1 VVATTAT
8 MDRQRVLTAGGGDM
22 VVRVLGMVRGE
33 EVMVTGVHRAE
44 REVVIGMVEG
54 VPVPGMTTGEVED
67 PGGGDMMV
75 VGVLGVG
82 MVLAALRPG
91 MVLAALRPGMVL
103 AALRP
108 GMALVVLR
116 PRVGMMIEDIMVQVV
131 RMDLR
136 GPGMD
141 LQGPGGQMDPGVP
154 QATTATSGIA
164 GIDEICT

>member
-1 VVATTAT
+1 MVATTAT

-91 MVLAALRPGMVL
+91 M
-103 AALRP
+103 
-108 GMALVVLR
+108 ALVVLR

>member
-1 VVATTAT
+1 MVATTAT

-91 MVLAALRPGMVL
+91 MAL

>member
-1 VVATTAT
+1 MVATTAT

-82 MVLAALRPG
+82 MA
-91 MVLAALRPGMVL
+91 L

>member
-1 VVATTAT
+1 
-8 MDRQRVLTAGGGDM
+8 MDRQRVLTAGGGGGM
-22 VVRVLGMVRGE
+22 GVLVMVRGE

-44 REVVIGMVEG
+44 REVVIGMAEG
-54 VPVPGMTTGEVED
+54 VLVPGMTTGEVEG

-82 MVLAALRPG
+82 MVLAVLRPG
-91 MVLAALRPGMVL
+91 MGLAVLRPGMGL
-103 AALRP
+103 A
-108 GMALVVLR
+108 VLR
-116 PRVGMMIEDIMVQVV
+116 PREGMMIEDIMVQVV

-141 LQGPGGQMDPGVP
+141 LQGPGGQMGPGVR

-164 GIDEICT
+164 GIDEICTALGIATWC

>member
-1 VVATTAT
+1 MVATTAT

-91 MVLAALRPGMVL
+91 MVLAALRPGM
-103 AALRP
+103 
-108 GMALVVLR
+108 ALVVLR

>member
-1 VVATTAT
+1 
-8 MDRQRVLTAGGGDM
+8 M

-75 VGVLGVG
+75 VGVLGV
-82 MVLAALRPG
+82 
-91 MVLAALRPGMVL
+91 GMVL